1 LAKSKLNLT
10 YLDFEK
16 QVSSG
21 RIQPVYYVI
30 ASDNYFVKKAGEL
43 LREKISGSKDNKDN
57 FFLKYADEVSVNEI
71 IDLCNN
77 FSSLFSANKIVIVKH
92 CEKFGKKF
100 DEIVQYAQNPDKDT
114 TLLLA
119 FDKEYVIDRKL
130 DREFTFYDFANLPD
144 ELYLEWVKSIFESKG
159 CIIASSELNLFVE
172 SVPRI
177 FELVENE
184 ISKIAGYCDE
194 VSTNGGKKITKDIIY
209 KFIGYD
215 TTYSPGE
222 LMSSILERDSRKSL
236 EILDNMI
243 AKGGINEFY
252 LLNLITSY
260 YMDLMSAKTRG
271 FDSAGMSEIYGR
283 FRIWSD
289 RIGFV
294 KNYKNRINEED
305 FGIIFDKLLK
315 TDQQLKT
322 SMLDS
327 KVLLTSLVEELA
339 NI

>member
-1 LAKSKLNLT
+1 LARSKLNLT

-16 QVSSG
+16 QVGSG
-21 RIQPVYYVI
+21 KIQPVYYVVS
-30 ASDNYFVKKAGEL
+30 SDNYFLRKAGEL
-43 LREKISGSKDNKDN
+43 LREKITGSKENKEN
-57 FFLKYADEVSVNEI
+57 FFLKYADEISVSEI

-77 FSSLFSANKIVIVKH
+77 FSSLFSANKIVIVKQ
-92 CEKFGKKF
+92 CEKFGKKI
-100 DEIVQYAQNPDKDT
+100 DEIIQYAQNPDKDT

-119 FDKEYVIDRKL
+119 FDKEYVLEKKL
-130 DREFTFYDFANLPD
+130 DKEFSFYDFAYLPD
-144 ELYLEWVKSIFESKG
+144 EQYFEWVKSIFDSKG

-184 ISKIAGYCDE
+184 ISKIANYCE
-194 VSTNGGKKITKDIIY
+194 ETSANGEKKVTKDIIY
-209 KFIGYD
+209 KLIGYD

-222 LMSSILERDSRKSL
+222 LMASILEKDSRKSL
-236 EILDNMI
+236 EILDNMVD
-243 AKGGINEFY
+243 KGGINEIY

-271 FDSAGMSEIYGR
+271 FDSAGMNEIYGR
-283 FRIWSD
+283 FRIWGD

-294 KNYKNRINEED
+294 KSYKNRIKDED
-305 FGIIFDKLLK
+305 LGIIFDKILK

-322 SMLDS
+322 TMLDS